1 MRHIP
6 EDELHAYLDQGLS
19 RTQCVEIESHLADC
33 PSCRGTRDGI
43 AALRDRT
50 TALLARL
57 GAAPEPAPA
66 FESLQQRAD
75 EVVSRRRRRA
85 HGLTWAA
92 SLVAAVGLG
101 WVASSVAR
109 NGGQAKPA
117 APAVAS
123 APAPAPASASTPA
136 PRAATAGTPVQNPAA
151 LAVRRAN
158 VDAVPDSAGAPPAR
172 RAVKSVEVVAP
183 SSDSARRSARE
194 AALSVL
200 NPEPALELSGLER
213 PSSSGD
219 LDGMWR
225 TMSWDGAKAEA
236 GERLPHI
243 DGLPV
248 VQVQVQSGEQGAR
261 PVMVV
266 AQQLSSGQVIR
277 TIEGPATDVSQLL
290 SRRSVA
296 DVDSILL
303 PLDSAGLGSDAGHAM
318 AMQVG
323 DRMLAITGDLPS
335 DSLRAMIRRLNVG
348 DAKQVTDRAHR
359 SDPETKRRG
368 HALRHAPFV
377 LPFGVSP
384 AAHCR
389 GLDRRSID
397 SDDT

>member
-6 EDELHAYLDQGLS
+6 EEELHAYLDQGLS

-33 PSCRGTRDGI
+33 PSCQATRDGI

-57 GAAPEPAPA
+57 APRRSVPPGFDSLRERAEEAA
-66 FESLQQRAD
+66 SQ
-75 EVVSRRRRRA
+75 RRRRI
-85 HGLTWAA
+85 HGAAWAA

-101 WVASSVAR
+101 WVASSVVRAGSAGR
-109 NGGQAKPA
+109 QAE
-117 APAVAS
+117 PAVAS
-123 APAPAPASASTPA
+123 APAASAPRGATASMPVRNLAPRPA
-136 PRAATAGTPVQNPAA
+136 PRGDAPR
-151 LAVRRAN
+151 AVR
-158 VDAVPDSAGAPPAR
+158 DSAER
-172 RAVKSVEVVAP
+172 RPVRPRVESVEVVAP
-183 SSDSARRSARE
+183 SSDSARASARK

-200 NPEPALELSGLER
+200 DPKPEPALELTQLER
-213 PSSSGD
+213 PSPSGE

-248 VQVQVQSGEQGAR
+248 VQVQVQSGEQGSR

-290 SRRSVA
+290 SRRAVA
-296 DVDSILL
+296 DVDSLFL
-303 PLDSAGLGSDAGHAM
+303 PRDSAGLGSDASHAM
-318 AMQVG
+318 AMQLG

-335 DSLRAMIRRLNVG
+335 DSLRAMIRRLN
-348 DAKQVTDRAHR
+348 AEMR
-359 SDPETKRRG
+359 SK
-368 HALRHAPFV
+368 
-377 LPFGVSP
+377 
-384 AAHCR
+384 
-389 GLDRRSID
+389 
-397 SDDT
+397 